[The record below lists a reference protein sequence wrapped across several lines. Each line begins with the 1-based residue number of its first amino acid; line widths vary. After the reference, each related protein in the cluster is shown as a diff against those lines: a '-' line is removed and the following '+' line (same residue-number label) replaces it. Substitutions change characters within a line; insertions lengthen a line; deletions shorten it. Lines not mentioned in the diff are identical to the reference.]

1 MTDKDRLADLRSA
14 LIQYDEGQVMGVIP
28 LMLDEYEKRWH
39 PYIDQ
44 RDAFYRLFQ
53 KMENSNANYPFGY
66 MTNYYFRDF
75 ERPTTVFYDGWSE
88 FDEQNYHLLTDQEM
102 VDLERRFKAED
113 ITVEVQKSI
122 QEIRDY
128 VDGVVAKNAP
138 IRRLKGMK
146 ELHSELIA
154 VRDEPW
160 WYQKNLISEMHP
172 KQAVTREEAHSGMGL
187 KMPFHRE
194 LYVKLHPAYTT
205 FTILKTNL
213 NRLKTVLDSISSDL
227 AYSELKEDTTE
238 ELAVGQVEIPQDTAE
253 LPDFLFDK
261 MQFHPRVITASKSL
275 FESGHYAQAIF
286 EAFKAVENFVQD
298 RSGLT
303 IFGTNLMES
312 VFNEEN
318 PIIKVPEAGHYY
330 KEVQKGFKH
339 LFVGASQGI
348 RNPKAHKEVIQ
359 KDPYITLQ
367 YLGFFSFLLKRIDYW
382 ETGVS

>member
-1 MTDKDRLADLRSA
+1 MTDKNRLAHLRSS
-14 LIQYDEGQVMGVIP
+14 LIHYNEVQITVMIRV
-28 LMLDEYEKRWH
+28 MLEEYRNRWNL
-39 PYIDQ
+39 YTEQ
-44 RDAFYRLFQ
+44 RDEFYKLFQ

-66 MTNYYFRDF
+66 MTNYYFRNF
-75 ERPTTVFYDGWSE
+75 ERPTTVFYNGWSE

-102 VDLERRFKAED
+102 VDLERRFKVED

-122 QEIRDY
+122 QETRGY

-146 ELHSELIA
+146 EFYSELIA
-154 VRDEPW
+154 IRDESW
-160 WYQKNLISEMHP
+160 WYQKNLVSEMHP

-205 FTILKTNL
+205 FTILKTKL

-227 AYSELKEDTTE
+227 AFSELKEDTTE

-253 LPDFLFDK
+253 LANFLFDR

-298 RSGLT
+298 KSGLT

-348 RNPKAHKEVIQ
+348 RNPKAHKEIIQ